1 MSTAEPP
8 SPPGRARIARIAAA
22 SALALAAGAIGIVGG
37 QAGPPAD
44 APEAHGGGIPAAPTT
59 MATPEVVAVHGGIP
73 AAPTTTATPE
83 VVAVWART
91 DEGWILVYD
100 DGRVLS
106 HPDVGPIFERRL
118 SPRGLNLIRSGTVEP
133 QDLQL
138 YLSMS
143 VPAEAWSDPIPETFR
158 PDRYAVCKLDADR
171 TPEHS
176 GPLGDVGSIWRRL
189 PAQMQALF
197 RAGRVLSFTVDP
209 VDEHSVFI
217 GQDGHH
223 LERGPGMACFVLSPG
238 QARAVWALT
247 EASGNSGDEVGEL
260 RSADTSIAEPI
271 GVADS
276 DFRFLAVPL
285 LPHGGGILWG
295 D

>member
-1 MSTAEPP
+1 MSTAEP
-8 SPPGRARIARIAAA
+8 SSAPGRARFARIAVA
-22 SALALAAGAIGIVGG
+22 SALALAAGVAGIVGG
-37 QAGPPAD
+37 HAGPPAGG
-44 APEAHGGGIPAAPTT
+44 PEVHGGGMPAAPTT
-59 MATPEVVAVHGGIP
+59 MATPEVVVVHGGIP
-73 AAPTTTATPE
+73 AAPTTTATPD

-91 DEGWILVYD
+91 DKGWIVVYD

-106 HPDVGPIFERRL
+106 HPEVGPIFERRL

-158 PDRYAVCKLDADR
+158 PDRYAVCKLDADG
-171 TPEHS
+171 TAED
-176 GPLGDVGSIWRRL
+176 GGGLGDVGSIWRRL
-189 PAQMQALF
+189 PSQMQALL
-197 RAGRVLSFTVDP
+197 RAGRVLSFAVDP
-209 VDEHSVFI
+209 VEGGSAFI

-223 LERGPGMACFVLSPG
+223 LERGPGNACFVLSPG

-247 EASGNSGDEVGEL
+247 EASANSGEEAGEL
-260 RSADTSIAEPI
+260 LSADTTVAEPI
-271 GVADS
+271 GVADP
-276 DFRFLAVPL
+276 DFLFLAVPL
-285 LPHGGGILWG
+285 LPHGGSILWG